1 VSDVSDARTPLE
13 KLGVLAHQS
22 VDVAPGLAHHE
33 LFTMGG
39 LLTVLWHGE
48 PTSPGVVVACGGAM
62 GGLLG
67 PSGGL
72 YHDLG
77 NALAAQ
83 GIQTLRIAYRQ
94 PNDLSRCVHDA
105 VAAVELAC
113 RNGGQ
118 SAVVLGHSFGGAVAV
133 QTAIALREVVT
144 GVVTFATQSAG
155 CENADRLAP
164 DLPFLLFHG
173 DRDEILPADCSFIVQ
188 HIAGHGEVVVLPGAG
203 HLLADEG
210 QVLLDRLLEFIPACV
225 AVV

>member
-1 VSDVSDARTPLE
+1 MSDAATPLE

-105 VAAVELAC
+105 VAEMMRFVDNSPEPSL
-113 RNGGQ
+113 
-118 SAVVLGHSFGGAVAV
+118 
-133 QTAIALREVVT
+133 E
-144 GVVTFATQSAG
+144 
-155 CENADRLAP
+155 RLAAERRAEARRQG
-164 DLPFLLFHG
+164 L
-173 DRDEILPADCSFIVQ
+173 R
-188 HIAGHGEVVVLPGAG
+188 
-203 HLLADEG
+203 
-210 QVLLDRLLEFIPACV
+210 
-225 AVV
+225 

>member
-1 VSDVSDARTPLE
+1 MADESTPLE

-39 LLTVLWHGE
+39 LL
-48 PTSPGVVVACGGAM
+48 
-62 GGLLG
+62 G

-77 NALAAQ
+77 NALAVQ

-105 VAAVELAC
+105 VAAGELAC
-113 RNGGQ
+113 RNGGR

-133 QTAIALREVVT
+133 QAAIALREVVT

-155 CENADRLAP
+155 CETADRLAP

-173 DRDEILPADCSFIVQ
+173 DRDEILPVDCSFIVQ

-210 QVLLDRLLEFIPACV
+210 QLLLDRLLTFIPACV
-225 AVV
+225 TGDRAP